1 MQKLGHF
8 FFNKIKIFK
17 KGAYQP
23 MNRLPET
30 CGEVVSHSD
39 WQTWR
44 SCQSEKYFAGPK
56 KKSPKIHCHMHNV

>member
-23 MNRLPET
+23 MNMKLHILVLERQLT
-30 CGEVVSHSD
+30 AI
-39 WQTWR
+39 
-44 SCQSEKYFAGPK
+44 FF
-56 KKSPKIHCHMHNV
+56 